1 MPRYGKM
8 LFRVSSD
15 VLRHGHNPTSLRACA
30 AGFIFMLHA
39 YLTVFFLRRYVD
51 TAFGT
56 LVLVSPVWR
65 TDHNAVGD
73 HKLFAAMVAM
83 IDFSCAHATLTRVV
97 AERADIVIGCNG
109 LEAEHVAF

>member
-1 MPRYGKM
+1 MGTTQLVCAHARPA
-8 LFRVSSD
+8 LFLCCTRT
-15 VLRHGHNPTSLRACA
+15 RP
-30 AGFIFMLHA
+30 F
-39 YLTVFFLRRYVD
+39 FFLRRYVD